1 MAVYLIDYENVGV
14 GGLSGITQLSS
25 GDRVILFYGSNTKTI
40 PFERMVEISRSNARV
55 EFIKTERVA
64 KNYLDFQ
71 LTTYLGYLIGQGN
84 SGPYLIISKDTGY
97 DSACDF
103 WRGRNIT
110 ISRQEAL
117 EGTKAET
124 PANGQKTGRK
134 RTAEKPENSANGL
147 GGKAPAARK
156 RSTAKKK
163 TEAPETSGVK
173 AETQE
178 ASTGKAETQ
187 EASGVKAEKTP
198 EAKEPLEAGKTN
210 RKKSRV
216 PLTESDR
223 RKVREVLKGKNLP
236 APKYTTVYKIMDAS
250 PDKQHFHSNLVKA
263 FGQEQGRDLYVILM
277 KPYEDYQNRLTN

>member
-25 GDRVILFYGSNTKTI
+25 CDRVILFYGNNTKTI
-40 PFERMVEISRSNARV
+40 PFERMVEISRSSARV

-117 EGTKAET
+117 EAPKAE
-124 PANGQKTGRK
+124 NGNGV
-134 RTAEKPENSANGL
+134 NSANAQAV
-147 GGKAPAARK
+147 KKPAARK
-156 RSTAKKK
+156 RSSTKKKAEAPEAQGVK
-163 TEAPETSGVK
+163 TEAE
-173 AETQE
+173 E
-178 ASTGKAETQ
+178 GKAELKAANQ
-187 EASGVKAEKTP
+187 ETP
-198 EAKEPLEAGKTN
+198 
-210 RKKSRV
+210 
-216 PLTESDR
+216 
-223 RKVREVLKGKNLP
+223 
-236 APKYTTVYKIMDAS
+236 
-250 PDKQHFHSNLVKA
+250 
-263 FGQEQGRDLYVILM
+263 
-277 KPYEDYQNRLTN
+277 